1 MNSLTLVVNATRLP
15 EVSRI
20 MNLNAEQIQLAKLI
34 DAHANQYPDT
44 TLGTEQLLA
53 NTYDYMDAFKRII
66 DSTTSVQMDY
76 LCQQYPGFYR
86 FAKLLESLAQ
96 GISDGAIDVPKDH

>member
-1 MNSLTLVVNATRLP
+1 MIHLT
-15 EVSRI
+15 
-20 MNLNAEQIQLAKLI
+20 AEPLHLAKLI
-34 DAHANQYPDT
+34 DAHVRQYPDNP
-44 TLGTEQLLA
+44 LGTEQLL
-53 NTYDYMDAFKRII
+53 TTIYDYMAAFKRIM

-96 GISDGAIDVPKDH
+96 GISDGAIDVP